1 MPKINN
7 FQSIYNNYTENNN
20 IDGHMMEFNPN
31 LINKIELLQK
41 FIQPKQEEIILIKN
55 YFQIK
60 TLIIN

>member
-20 IDGHMMEFNPN
+20 INQALVNYDTD

-55 YFQIK
+55 Y
-60 TLIIN
+60 NE

>member
-20 IDGHMMEFNPN
+20 INQALVNYDTD

-55 YFQIK
+55 
-60 TLIIN
+60 